1 MKQKMVSDIY
11 DSFLS
16 KKKRMNKNGE
26 TIEITGE
33 EFIELTIM
41 KILNDG
47 GLPAVALLKELREAK
62 EGR

>member
-1 MKQKMVSDIY
+1 MKQKMISDIY

-33 EFIELTIM
+33 EFIELIIM

>member
-1 MKQKMVSDIY
+1 MKQKMISDIY

>member
-1 MKQKMVSDIY
+1 MKQKMISDIY

-33 EFIELTIM
+33 EFMELTIM